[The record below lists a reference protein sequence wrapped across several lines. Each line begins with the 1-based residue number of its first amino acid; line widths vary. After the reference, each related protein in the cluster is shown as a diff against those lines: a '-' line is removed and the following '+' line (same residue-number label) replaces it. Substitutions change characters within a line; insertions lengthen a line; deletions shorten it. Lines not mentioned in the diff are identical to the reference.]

1 MGKDKKRRGIARFV
15 IAVELNLGRVR
26 PTPSGISIMCGVA
39 ARKSNLLVQVDVFIF
54 LSIPT
59 C

>member
-1 MGKDKKRRGIARFV
+1 MGERQKKRGITQFV
-15 IAVELNLGRVR
+15 KDVGLNLGRVR

-39 ARKSNLLVQVDVFIF
+39 AHKSNLLVQMDVFIF